1 MSHGHE
7 VFSHK
12 DDVGVFSDDEKI
24 NVMLMVFQLTGD
36 TLNVRIDLRNQLSD
50 GLVYLTAS
58 EAMKIA
64 KELRRLALAAFENG

>member
-7 VFSHK
+7 VFSHE
-12 DDVGVFSDDEKI
+12 DDVGVDSDDVKI
-24 NVMLMVFQLTGD
+24 NVKLMVFQLTD
-36 TLNVRIDLRNQLSD
+36 NTLNVRIDLRNQRSD
-50 GLVYLTAS
+50 GRVYLTAS